1 MKNSEVLKEE
11 LKSNTIET
19 TSRRDFFR
27 KTAIYSAGALSAA
40 TVLTPVSAKADDLA
54 IIKEAPWGQKLGDP
68 VNKNLYGM
76 PSPYEHNNIRR
87 THDLFSSGDPYA
99 SVSMCPIHESE
110 GIITPNGLFFVRN
123 HGGTAHVD
131 PHEWRLIIHGK
142 VKKEI
147 VLTLEDLKKY
157 PSETRTYFIECPAM
171 EVLSGEVH
179 NLIVYNL

>member
-76 PSPYEHNNIRR
+76 PSP
-87 THDLFSSGDPYA
+87 
-99 SVSMCPIHESE
+99 
-110 GIITPNGLFFVRN
+110 
-123 HGGTAHVD
+123 
-131 PHEWRLIIHGK
+131 
-142 VKKEI
+142 
-147 VLTLEDLKKY
+147 
-157 PSETRTYFIECPAM
+157 
-171 EVLSGEVH
+171 
-179 NLIVYNL
+179 